1 MEQNPTSESKLNDAE
16 FRTFQITP
24 TLWQPA
30 SKWWQAVWW
39 SSHTHGWPG
48 NGSLVVGFL
57 DFSDCCSEAVH
68 PTHPTHAPSHL
79 GPPPCRVK
87 TCQNRGH
94 EWPKLGFEMSCLK
107 IEQLYFQPE
116 AECPQELYMCGLVF
130 RISTAELKSVD
141 PTVCK
146 LIQHKS
152 FEVRHQDT

>member
-1 MEQNPTSESKLNDAE
+1 MLNFAHFKSPRHYGNRPPSGGKLFGGLPIPMGGLATGHWSWDFLIA
-16 FRTFQITP
+16 RTAAVKLFIQPLPPMRPP
-24 TLWQPA
+24 TLGHRPA
-30 SKWWQAVWW
+30 
-39 SSHTHGWPG
+39 
-48 NGSLVVGFL
+48 GS
-57 DFSDCCSEAVH
+57 
-68 PTHPTHAPSHL
+68 
-79 GPPPCRVK
+79 
-87 TCQNRGH
+87 NRGH

-146 LIQHKS
+146 LIQHKA